1 MRSCFHWEQSSFC
14 WCSWAAPSAVFWRV
28 SRCWDSKRTSRRSN
42 ACCAARAFCCLP
54 TIPAPSA
61 RRAEP
66 RHLAGVQG
74 LRAAV
79 WCWRQCS
86 HCWKKCVNG
95 SGGWQDERQKIPGA
109 SGRVGVSGRNAFW
122 NGSGFRTGKPARP
135 GIVAALPDPKCTGCS
150 GFCPGPGVG
159 IAEPGCRAHPCSFWS
174 IPCTATQ
181 IFCCFCCCSQLCH
194 FSLAMQRTVP
204 CWTLRQ
210 PVAAGCSSGVIC

>member
-1 MRSCFHWEQSSFC
+1 MRSCFHWERSSFC
-14 WCSWAAPSAVFWRV
+14 WCGWAAPSAVFWRV

-42 ACCAARAFCCLP
+42 ACCAARASCCLP
-54 TIPAPSA
+54 TIPVPSA
-61 RRAEP
+61 RRAGL

-95 SGGWQDERQKIPGA
+95 SGGWQDERQKIPGV

-122 NGSGFRTGKPARP
+122 NGAGFRAGKPARP

-159 IAEPGCRAHPCSFWS
+159 IAEP
-174 IPCTATQ
+174 
-181 IFCCFCCCSQLCH
+181 
-194 FSLAMQRTVP
+194 
-204 CWTLRQ
+204 
-210 PVAAGCSSGVIC
+210 AAGLTRAASGRYPAQLRRSFAVSAAAHSFVISRWRCSGRYLAGPCGSRWLRGAHLG